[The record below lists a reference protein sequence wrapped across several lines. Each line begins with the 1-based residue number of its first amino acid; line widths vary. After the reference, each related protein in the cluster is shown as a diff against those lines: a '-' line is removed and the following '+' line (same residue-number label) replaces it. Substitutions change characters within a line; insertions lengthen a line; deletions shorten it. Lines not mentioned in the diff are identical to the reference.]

1 MILVTG
7 GMGFIGLHVVKS
19 LLDAGQDVVLTW
31 NRTWRVPDF
40 WADEVGKRVLTER
53 VDVSNP
59 YEVMGVAAQHN
70 VESIV
75 HLAAPGIGQS
85 AVTQDYSTNML
96 GLINVIEAARALSVR
111 RLTYVSS
118 STLYAG
124 LREGPYKEDAPLPLE
139 SRNATEAFKKA
150 GEIMLLHYAERYK
163 LDVVSVRP
171 RAVYGPLYYS
181 MANLPSRLAHAAVKG
196 VEPNYGP
203 AGIPYAADTGDFTY
217 VKDCAEV
224 TRVVHLADRLQ
235 HRTYNVGGGRAFTMQ
250 ELADAVRSVISDAKI
265 ELQPGQNPRGNP
277 RDNYLDLARVKDE
290 FGFTPS
296 YPVEK
301 GMPDYIR
308 WLGSHEQ

>member
-7 GMGFIGLHVVKS
+7 GMGFIGLHVVRS

-31 NRTWRVPDF
+31 NRSWRVPDF

-59 YEVMGVAAQHN
+59 YEVMGVAAQHK
-70 VESIV
+70 VESII

-96 GLINVIEAARALSVR
+96 GLINVIEAARAQGVR
-111 RLTYVSS
+111 RS
-118 STLYAG
+118 
-124 LREGPYKEDAPLPLE
+124 
-139 SRNATEAFKKA
+139 TEAFKKA

-181 MANLPSRLAHAAVKG
+181 MSNLPSRLAHAAVKG

-203 AGIPYAADTGDFTY
+203 AGIPYAEDTGDFTY

-250 ELADAVRSVISDAKI
+250 ELADAVRSVVSDAKI
-265 ELQPGQNPRGNP
+265 QLQPGQNPRGNP
-277 RDNYLDLARVKDE
+277 RDNYLDLSRVKDE

>member
-1 MILVTG
+1 
-7 GMGFIGLHVVKS
+7 MGFIGLHVVKG

-31 NRTWRVPDF
+31 NRSWRVPDF

-59 YEVMGVAAQHN
+59 HEVMAAAALHK
-70 VESIV
+70 VDSIV

-85 AVTQDYSTNML
+85 SVTQDYATNMA
-96 GLINVIEAARALSVR
+96 GLINVIETARSLGVR

-118 STLYAG
+118 STLYIG

-150 GEIMLLHYAERYK
+150 GEVLLQHYADRYK
-163 LDVVSVRP
+163 LDVASVRP

-181 MANLPSRLAHAAVKG
+181 MSNLPSRLAHAAVKG
-196 VEPNYGP
+196 VAPDYGP
-203 AGIPYAADTGDFTY
+203 AGVPFAEDTGDFTY

-224 TRVVHLADRLQ
+224 TRLVHMAERLQ
-235 HRTYNVGGGRAFTMQ
+235 HRVYNVGGGRAFKMQ
-250 ELADAVRSVISDAKI
+250 ELADSVRSVISDAQI
-265 ELQPGQNPRGNP
+265 PMQAGQNPRGNP
-277 RDNYLDLARVKDE
+277 KDNYLDLNRIKDE
-290 FGFTPS
+290 FDFTPS

-301 GMPDYIR
+301 AMPDYIS